1 VAGSAPRFPKTGSA
15 EDAVLARPDGVVAIK
30 KTDAE
35 LQVVWG
41 EVYAPGYPDSQGD
54 FMQPASIREMAWGF
68 MKKQAL
74 HKIDVQHSQQESGS
88 YIVES
93 FIAREGDP
101 LFIPGAW
108 VVGVKIPEL
117 AIWALVKSGE
127 LNGFSLDGFGLR
139 TETTLEIEL
148 PDSLDGETDDVAGHR
163 HAFTVRFGAGG
174 AFLGGE
180 TGPGPDGH
188 VHKIARG
195 TLTEPAGSVPHSHR
209 FSFVEGVLRA
219 QAAA

>member
-1 VAGSAPRFPKTGSA
+1 MAGA
-15 EDAVLARPDGVVAIK
+15 VAIK
-30 KTDAE
+30 KADAE

-54 FMQPASIREMAWGF
+54 FMRPETIREMAWGF
-68 MKKQAL
+68 MKNQAL
-74 HKIDVQHSQQESGS
+74 HRIDVQHSQQESGS

-93 FIAREGDP
+93 FIAREADP
-101 LFIPGAW
+101 LFIPGSW
-108 VVGVKIPEL
+108 VVGVRIPEP

-127 LNGFSLDGFGLR
+127 LNGFSLDGVGVR

-148 PDSLDGETDDVAGHR
+148 PEAMDGETDEVDGHR
-163 HAFTVRFGAGG
+163 HRFTVRFAADG

-188 VHKIARG
+188 RHKIDKG
-195 TLTEPAGSVPHSHR
+195 TLTEPAGAIPHSLCNDK
-209 FSFVEGVLRA
+209 FDG
-219 QAAA
+219 

>member
-1 VAGSAPRFPKTGSA
+1 MAGSATRFPQTGSA
-15 EDAVLARPDGVVAIK
+15 TDAAPHAAVAIK

-54 FMQPASIREMAWGF
+54 FMQPAGIREMAWGF
-68 MKKQAL
+68 MKKRAL
-74 HKIDVQHSQQESGS
+74 HKVDVQHSQKESGS

-108 VVGVKIPEL
+108 VVGVKIPDP
-117 AIWALVKSGE
+117 AVWALVKSGE
-127 LNGFSLDGFGLR
+127 LNGFSLDGFGRR
-139 TETTLEIEL
+139 TPTTLEIEL
-148 PDSLDGETDDVAGHR
+148 PEALEGETDEVAGHHHR
-163 HAFTVRFGAGG
+163 FTVRFAADG

-180 TGPGPDGH
+180 TAPGPDGH
-188 VHKIARG
+188 VHRIAKG
-195 TLTEPAGSVPHSHR
+195 TLTEPAGAVPHSHR
-209 FSFVEGVLRA
+209 FSFVEGMLRA